1 MRNMTMKIN
10 KYKVSQELMNDID
23 DWKFRVGHLVIGQ
36 DFMIENALPVN
47 LDKWWVGSS
56 EYNSEKNNRLIAL
69 VQYVNGE
76 DVFEV
81 EKPKK
86 WVVRSK
92 NVDLDG
98 YSYLTIYDWRG
109 NRLREYST
117 KAHSML
123 INDDKYDATKF
134 DTKEEANQ
142 FVNPLM
148 EVFEVED
155 D

>member
-1 MRNMTMKIN
+1 MKIN
-10 KYKVSQELMNDID
+10 TYKVSRKLMNDID
-23 DWKFRVGHLVIGQ
+23 DWRNSVHGLVIGQ
-36 DFMIENALPVN
+36 DFTIENALPVN

-69 VQYVNGE
+69 IRYVNGE

-92 NVDLDG
+92 VTDDEIGSYWYVLLHVGPVDGRTLD
-98 YSYLTIYDWRG
+98 S
-109 NRLREYST
+109 E
-117 KAHSML
+117 
-123 INDDKYDATKF
+123 DATKF
-134 DTKEEANQ
+134 DTKGEAEKWT
-142 FVNPLM
+142 NPLM
-148 EVFEVED
+148 EVVEVED